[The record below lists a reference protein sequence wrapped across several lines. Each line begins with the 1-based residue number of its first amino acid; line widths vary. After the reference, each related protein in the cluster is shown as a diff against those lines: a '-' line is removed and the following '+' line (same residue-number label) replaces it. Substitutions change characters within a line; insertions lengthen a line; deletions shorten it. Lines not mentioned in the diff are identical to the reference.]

1 MATSFASATSLSLGE
16 HPIFEPTDTGSS
28 EEFKASFDTRPFEFH
43 HSLTTSHPLFNLPA
57 IRRLIDVPEIRNLI
71 AYDAGTIRV
80 DQRWAETVM
89 LSKPPIE
96 EVFDNIATSGGWI
109 AIRYVHRVPEYRAIL
124 DECLAEVRKLSGRD
138 VDEDEKSREAMLFVT
153 SPNRV
158 TPYHL
163 DRECNFLMQ
172 ITGEKTINI
181 FDRNDKEIVTDREL
195 EIFWSKDNTAALY
208 KPEFQD
214 RAFVF
219 AMRPGA
225 GVHIPVN
232 FPHWVQ
238 NRDNVSISL
247 SISYQYKD
255 WKRKNVYQANYYLR
269 KLGMKPTPPGQ
280 SAVLDYTKRVVI
292 EAALRTKRMIKPKK

>member
-1 MATSFASATSLSLGE
+1 MATSFANATSISVGE
-16 HPIFEPTDTGSS
+16 HPIFEPANTGSS

-57 IRRLIDVPEIRNLI
+57 IRRLLDVPEIRNFI
-71 AYDAGTIRV
+71 AYDAGNIRV

-96 EVFDNIATSGGWI
+96 EVFDDIATSDGWI
-109 AIRYVHRVPEYRAIL
+109 AMRYVHRVPEYRAIL

-138 VDEDEKSREAMLFVT
+138 VDEGEKSREAMLFIT

-158 TPYHL
+158 TPYHI

-172 ITGEKTINI
+172 IMGGKTINI

-219 AMRPGA
+219 AMRPGT

-238 NRDNVSISL
+238 NRDKVSISL

-269 KLGMKPTPPGQ
+269 KLGMNPTPPGQ

-292 EAALRTKRMIKPKK
+292 EAALRTKRMIKPRK